1 MLYMNVKKN
10 NEYVLSEDVKF
21 NRDELISRVLKEIAK
36 SCFENVDLRY
46 NNKQFWLSFDY
57 NSNNFLFEMFLKNIT
72 GAGWKEKP
80 DIKRCQVS
88 NAKNEDINIEIINNK
103 KYNLILGYY
112 CFDDNPILV
121 AWDPYRYLNHN
132 TIRSCYVTVD
142 TLKRGYEK
150 GFYEGVVSS
159 QKLWVF
165 TGENF
170 EKFVNRYINYISDLY
185 LRSDYNG

>member
-1 MLYMNVKKN
+1 MLYLNVKKN
-10 NEYVLSEDVKF
+10 NDFIMSEDVKYS
-21 NRDELISRVLKEIAK
+21 RDELISRTMKELKK
-36 SCFENVDLRY
+36 SGVEGINL
-46 NNKQFWLSFDY
+46 DY
-57 NSNNFLFEMFLKNIT
+57 NSKLFELKFIHQGTQIVFALFLKNIT

-80 DIKRCQVS
+80 DIKRCQVQ
-88 NAKNEDINIEIINNK
+88 NPKNENIDLEIIVNK

-121 AWDPYRYLNHN
+121 AWDPYRYINHN

-170 EKFVNRYINYISDLY
+170 EKFVDRYINYISDLY
-185 LRSDYNG
+185 LKE

>member
-1 MLYMNVKKN
+1 MDYLNVTKDNKFIMSEDIKYDREDLMSRTIKELKKSQIKNVKI
-10 NEYVLSEDVKF
+10 EYK
-21 NRDELISRVLKEIAK
+21 
-36 SCFENVDLRY
+36 
-46 NNKQFWLSFDY
+46 NKQFWLSFNYNDNDY
-57 NSNNFLFEMFLKNIT
+57 YFEMFLKNIT
-72 GAGWKEKP
+72 GAGWKDKP

-88 NAKNEDINIEIINNK
+88 NPKNDDVDMEIIKNK

-121 AWDPYRYLNHN
+121 AWDSYRYLNHN
-132 TIRSCYVTVD
+132 TIRSCYITVD

-170 EKFVNRYINYISDLY
+170 DKFVSRYIKYISDLY
-185 LRSDYNG
+185 LRSDING